1 MDISSRSHG
10 DHFVLTISGRLAGD
24 TAASL
29 DQDWLPPGTRKWTV
43 NLAGCEYVSSAGLR
57 VFIKMARDAK
67 AQGVSL
73 SFIDVLP
80 NVLHVFDL
88 TGLNQLLDVQP
99 RPREISIDGL
109 EFLSAGVC
117 GQCFRMDEETIVK
130 LYNEGVGRE
139 VAEQEK
145 AFARAAFV
153 AGIPTALSYDVVA
166 CGSRTGVVY
175 EMLHAKLFSR
185 VIGADPENVT
195 QYAAQLADIAKN
207 LHQTVGDPA
216 VFPPLKPRL
225 RTHIEEMKG
234 LLSDSDIAH
243 LLARLERIPEAET
256 LVHFDLHTSN
266 IMIRDGEPLIIDMG
280 DVSRGHP
287 LFDVGLLA
295 MIYAYPEGGNCEFVT
310 GMPNDLGR
318 RLYEGFLEA
327 YFADRPPAEREFF
340 LRNEAFLASLRL
352 IAAIPVLP
360 MARDSL
366 LEKIRDFLMP
376 KIRNEGAQS

>member
-130 LYNEGVGRE
+130 L
-139 VAEQEK
+139 
-145 AFARAAFV
+145 
-153 AGIPTALSYDVVA
+153 
-166 CGSRTGVVY
+166 
-175 EMLHAKLFSR
+175 
-185 VIGADPENVT
+185 
-195 QYAAQLADIAKN
+195 
-207 LHQTVGDPA
+207 
-216 VFPPLKPRL
+216 
-225 RTHIEEMKG
+225 
-234 LLSDSDIAH
+234 
-243 LLARLERIPEAET
+243 
-256 LVHFDLHTSN
+256 
-266 IMIRDGEPLIIDMG
+266 
-280 DVSRGHP
+280 
-287 LFDVGLLA
+287 
-295 MIYAYPEGGNCEFVT
+295 
-310 GMPNDLGR
+310 
-318 RLYEGFLEA
+318 
-327 YFADRPPAEREFF
+327 
-340 LRNEAFLASLRL
+340 
-352 IAAIPVLP
+352 
-360 MARDSL
+360 
-366 LEKIRDFLMP
+366 
-376 KIRNEGAQS
+376 

>member
-1 MDISSRSHG
+1 
-10 DHFVLTISGRLAGD
+10 
-24 TAASL
+24 
-29 DQDWLPPGTRKWTV
+29 
-43 NLAGCEYVSSAGLR
+43 
-57 VFIKMARDAK
+57 
-67 AQGVSL
+67 
-73 SFIDVLP
+73 
-80 NVLHVFDL
+80 
-88 TGLNQLLDVQP
+88 
-99 RPREISIDGL
+99 
-109 EFLSAGVC
+109 
-117 GQCFRMDEETIVK
+117 
-130 LYNEGVGRE
+130 
-139 VAEQEK
+139 
-145 AFARAAFV
+145 
-153 AGIPTALSYDVVA
+153 
-166 CGSRTGVVY
+166 
-175 EMLHAKLFSR
+175 MLHAKLFSR

-195 QYAAQLADIAKN
+195 QYAAQLAGIAKN
-207 LHQTVGDPA
+207 LHRTVGDPA

-225 RTHIEEMKG
+225 QAHIEGMKG
-234 LLSDSDIAH
+234 MLSDVDIAH
-243 LLARLERIPEAET
+243 LLTRLERIPDAET

-318 RLYEGFLEA
+318 RLYEGFLDA
-327 YFADRPPAEREFF
+327 YFEDRPPAEREFF